1 MRFPTQEF
9 NLPNGLPCT
18 LRSPE
23 PEDAAALLDYLRVT
37 SGETENVVRYP
48 EEVTMS
54 EAEEG
59 AFLQQCAASERQVML
74 AVFGAGQVLGSAGVN
89 PMGEQVKLR
98 HRAEVGISLQKAY
111 WGMGLGT
118 CLMETAI
125 DLARQMGYEQLELE
139 VRSDN
144 ARAKR
149 LYEKLGFASCGEIPH
164 AFRLRNGEYASLIPM
179 VKFL

>member
-1 MRFPTQEF
+1 MRFPAQEF
-9 NLPNGLPCT
+9 TLPSGLLCT

-48 EEVTMS
+48 AEVPS
-54 EAEEG
+54 SLAEERV
-59 AFLQQCAASERQVML
+59 FLHQCAASGRQVML
-74 AVFGAGQVLGSAGVN
+74 AVFGAGKALGSAGVTPIGN
-89 PMGEQVKLR
+89 EKKLR
-98 HRAEVGISLQKAY
+98 HRAEVGISLRKAY

-118 CLMETAI
+118 RLMETAI

-139 VRSDN
+139 VVSHN
-144 ARAKR
+144 LRAKH
-149 LYEKLGFASCGEIPH
+149 LYEKLGFVSCGEIPH
-164 AFRLRNGEYASLIPM
+164 GFRLRSGEYAPLERM